1 LIAKYQENLFKSGS
15 KAKFGTEMGQKN
27 TKGTVTIINANG
39 RIRLRWRFKAIR
51 HSISLGEYTKSNLIQ
66 ARIIALKIEQD
77 ILLNNFDKTL
87 NSYSENK
94 SNKSQVQK
102 SIVELFE
109 EWVKDYKQMDC
120 EIHTNYNSTRNMLR
134 KWGKITEENIT
145 NKLNKEK
152 VCNTTYNRR
161 LRILKN
167 FSLWLI
173 NRKIWTNSYLDEVNP
188 KKVKKTTEP
197 KRSPFTNEEIGSI
210 LKAFKDDTFTP
221 NKSAYKHSH
230 YYPFIYF
237 LFKTG
242 VRNAEAIGLRVSSIN
257 LETNQI
263 QIYEAFARSLKGS
276 SYNKRIRKETKNGK
290 ERILPLTPDLREVL
304 WPIIQNKNNDDL
316 VFQSPKGK
324 SIDDHN
330 FQTRV
335 FKKVQQGLGIQER
348 VLYACRHTFGS
359 RCIDSGISP
368 VMTAFLMGNS
378 PEVALKNYTHQVQI
392 PKELP
397 NI

>member
-1 LIAKYQENLFKSGS
+1 
-15 KAKFGTEMGQKN
+15 MGQKN